1 MMRQS
6 NAETLAEPY
15 RQFLAMI
22 AGPVAAGRIISDPL
36 RTLAYGNDASFYRLV
51 PKIVIKAENEAEVS
65 LLLKAAAGCRV
76 PVTFRAAGTSLSGQA
91 VSDSVLI
98 VAGGNWHGHEVLDE
112 GRKIR
117 LQPGVIG
124 REANS
129 WLKPFG
135 KKIGPDP
142 ASINAAMI
150 GGIAANNASG
160 MCCGTSQ
167 NSYRTVSAMRIVF
180 HDGSVLDTGS
190 AAGRTS
196 YCREHA
202 GLVEAVAELG
212 RQVKADSEL
221 AARIRHK
228 FKIKNT
234 TGYSLNALIDY
245 SDPIDIIMH
254 LLIGSE
260 GTLGFISEIVYD
272 TVEEM
277 PCKASAL
284 IVFPGIREAC
294 VAAAIL
300 KGQPAAAVELMDRAA
315 LRAVAGKKGMPEYLP
330 TLSPE
335 ATALLVETRAMK
347 PGELHRNIEL
357 ISTALAE
364 IPLELP
370 LQFTDNIIEYSRFVE
385 CA

>member
-1 MMRQS
+1 
-6 NAETLAEPY
+6 
-15 RQFLAMI
+15 MI

-112 GRKIR
+112 GRRIR

-190 AAGRTS
+190 SAGRTS

-202 GLVEAVAELG
+202 DLSRG
-212 RQVKADSEL
+212 RCG
-221 AARIRHK
+221 
-228 FKIKNT
+228 
-234 TGYSLNALIDY
+234 TG
-245 SDPIDIIMH
+245 P
-254 LLIGSE
+254 
-260 GTLGFISEIVYD
+260 
-272 TVEEM
+272 
-277 PCKASAL
+277 
-284 IVFPGIREAC
+284 PGQ
-294 VAAAIL
+294 
-300 KGQPAAAVELMDRAA
+300 GQQRTG
-315 LRAVAGKKGMPEYLP
+315 R
-330 TLSPE
+330 
-335 ATALLVETRAMK
+335 
-347 PGELHRNIEL
+347 
-357 ISTALAE
+357 
-364 IPLELP
+364 
-370 LQFTDNIIEYSRFVE
+370 TDQ
-385 CA
+385 A